1 MVGLKTSKDNAVTG
15 LKTVTKKKKE
25 KLLDVKYYMNFDF
38 YYKRTCFRTMTYFYK
53 YKFSPFFEKHKNRT
67 GGLRTDI
74 SDILKEFTQE
84 THPKLLQALGDNAQ
98 EYIDYLKIVVVCHR
112 YKKPYPY
119 LKNLVAD
126 FSLVREPMYKYSKPA
141 QARFFKVDV
150 FSFLFAWFAKDRL
163 GIDFAIQTFQ
173 DKKDEKFSN
182 RMFEEIQ
189 ELREVAEKALAVSK
203 NSIAAKLL
211 EYLKDVKKE

>member
-1 MVGLKTSKDNAVTG
+1 MAGKKTSKNTAVTG
-15 LKTVTKKKKE
+15 HEAVVKVKKE

-67 GGLRTDI
+67 GGLKTDI
-74 SDILKEFTQE
+74 SDILKEFTVE
-84 THPKLLQALGDNAQ
+84 THPNLLEILGDSQQ
-98 EYIDYLKIVVVCHR
+98 EFIDYLKIVVLCHR

-141 QARFFKVDV
+141 QARFFKYDV
-150 FSFLFAWFAKDRL
+150 FCFLFAWFAKDRA
-163 GIDFAIQTFQ
+163 GIDFAIQTSQ
-173 DKKDEKFSN
+173 EKKDEKFTN
-182 RMFEEIQ
+182 RMYEEIQ
-189 ELREVAEKALAVSK
+189 ELREVAERAL
-203 NSIAAKLL
+203 
-211 EYLKDVKKE
+211 